1 MRYSEMHLPT
11 AREIPSDAEVAS
23 HQLMIRAGMIRKLT
37 SGIYSYLPLG
47 YRVIRKV
54 EQIVREEMNKAG
66 AQEVHLPMVQPVELW
81 QESGRWVHYGKELLR
96 FRDRHE
102 REYCLGPTHEEV
114 ITDLVRND
122 IKTYRQLPHNLYQIQ
137 TKFRDEIRPRFGVM
151 RCREFGM
158 KDAYSFDADEAG
170 AEKSYEKMFIAYN
183 NIFNRCGLKFR
194 SVEADS
200 GSIGGKYSHEFM
212 VMADSGEDAIVFCD
226 KCAYAANLEKAE
238 IAEPEKKNLSPK
250 DWLPLESV
258 HTPNARTIE
267 EVSTFLKVK
276 PQDIVKTLIF
286 NADGK
291 TCAVLIRGDQE
302 VNEIKV
308 KNYLGAAELEM
319 ADDEMIMKAT
329 GAPRGFA
336 GAVKIKTRVIADF
349 SIMNM
354 INFVTGANKE
364 EYHLKNVN
372 IGRDFNVE
380 TFTDLRFVEE
390 NDSCPRCGGKIKF
403 ARGIEVGHV
412 FKLGTKYS
420 KAMKAVYLDKDGQ
433 EKIMIMGCYGIGIGR
448 TVAACIEQNNDKNG
462 IVWPMPLAPYHL
474 IITPVNVNEEDI
486 MTVAEN
492 LYKSMLTEGI
502 EVIFDDRDER
512 AGVKFKDADLIGIP
526 LRIII
531 GQKNLLQGN
540 VELKIR
546 KTGENKLYSL
556 QEIVQQVKQIIA
568 QEVNST
574 IAVS

>member
-11 AREIPSDAEVAS
+11 GREVPSDAEVIS

-66 AQEVHLPMVQPVELW
+66 AQEVHLPMVQPAELW
-81 QESGRWVHYGKELLR
+81 QESGRWIHYGKELLR

-122 IKTYRQLPHNLYQIQ
+122 VKTYRQLPRNLYQIQ
-137 TKFRDEIRPRFGVM
+137 TKFRDEVRPRFGVM

-170 AEKSYEKMFIAYN
+170 AQISYEKMFAAYN
-183 NIFNRCGLKFR
+183 NIFRRCGLIFR
-194 SVEADS
+194 PVEADS

-212 VMADSGEDAIVFCD
+212 VMAESGEDAMVFCE

-238 IAEPEKKNLSPK
+238 VAQPKKKSTTEKE
-250 DWLPLESV
+250 WLPLENV
-258 HTPNARTIE
+258 HTPKVRTIE
-267 EVSTFLKVK
+267 EVSSFLKVK
-276 PQDIVKTLIF
+276 PQNIVKTLIF
-286 NADGK
+286 NADDVP
-291 TCAVLIRGDQE
+291 CAVLIRGDQE

-308 KNYLGAAELEM
+308 KNYLGATELEL
-319 ADDEMIMKAT
+319 ADDGMIKKAT

-336 GAVKIKTRVIADF
+336 GAVKIKTRIIADY
-349 SIMNM
+349 SIMNI
-354 INFVTGANKE
+354 INFITGANKE
-364 EYHLKNVN
+364 DYHLKNVN
-372 IGRDFNVE
+372 IGRDFSVE
-380 TFTDLRFVEE
+380 SFADLRIVEE
-390 NDSCPRCGGKIKF
+390 NDSCPRCGGKIQF

-420 KAMKAVYLDKDGQ
+420 QAMKAVYLDKDGQ

-448 TVAACIEQNNDKNG
+448 TVAACIEQNYDANG
-462 IVWPMPLAPYHL
+462 IIWPVPLAPFHV
-474 IITPVNVNEEDI
+474 IITPVNVNEREVIKAAEDI
-486 MTVAEN
+486 YT
-492 LYKSMLTEGI
+492 LMLDSGI
-502 EVIFDDRDER
+502 EVIMDDRDER

-526 LRIII
+526 LRVVI
-531 GQKNLLQGN
+531 GQKNLSQGN

-546 KTGENKLYSL
+546 KTGENKLYLL
-556 QEIVQQVKQIIA
+556 QNIVQEVKQLITQELNPGA
-568 QEVNST
+568 Q
-574 IAVS
+574 